1 MLWREGKWYNDD
13 RADSTETGQTIGKM
27 YLCPVQ
33 KILIKNIRALFG
45 AREICPDR
53 LKGPEMADGAVLED
67 AWLAIEDG
75 LIADF
80 GSMKDW
86 PGISDW
92 RDLEVIDAEGSA
104 VLPGWADSHTHL
116 VYAGSRESEFT
127 DRIRG
132 LSYQEIAARGGGILN
147 SAAKL
152 ADTPEEVLFEQALIR
167 AKKAMD
173 MGTLAFEIKSG
184 YGLEP
189 EAELKMLRVIRRL
202 RDSLPVPVKATF
214 LGAHAV
220 PARFKGD
227 ADAYMREVLEVM
239 LPEVAAQ
246 QLADYTDIFC
256 EAGYFHPV
264 HLKQLAEAS
273 AKYGLRCKVHVNQ
286 FQSIGGVKAAVESGC
301 LSADHLEVLNAEDLE
316 ALRGSD
322 TMPVALPGCS
332 LFLGIPY
339 TPGRAIIDGG
349 MPLALATDC
358 NPGSAPSFNMNLVV
372 SLACIAMKL
381 LPAEAINAAT
391 LNAAAA
397 MELSAEMGS
406 ITPGKKARIII
417 TEPVSGIDFLP
428 YSFGENLVKRVLY

>member
-1 MLWREGKWYNDD
+1 MRRCSSGSPKK
-13 RADSTETGQTIGKM
+13 GHTIGKV

-33 KILIKNIRALFG
+33 KILIKNIKALFG
-45 AREICPDR
+45 ARESCPNR
-53 LKGPEMADGAVLED
+53 LNGPEMADGSVLED

-80 GSMKDW
+80 GSMQNW

-116 VYAGSRESEFT
+116 VYAGSRETEFT
-127 DRIRG
+127 DRIQG
-132 LSYQEIAARGGGILN
+132 LSYQDIAAKGGGILN
-147 SAAKL
+147 SAARL
-152 ADTPEEVLFEQALIR
+152 AVTSEEELFESAYRR
-167 AKKAMD
+167 ATKAMAL
-173 MGTLAFEIKSG
+173 GTLAFEIKSG
-184 YGLEP
+184 YGLEL

-202 RDSLPVPVKATF
+202 KESLPVPVKATF

-220 PARFKGD
+220 PARFQGD
-227 ADAYMREVLEVM
+227 ADAYMREVLEIM

-256 EAGYFHPV
+256 EAGYFSPD
-264 HLKQLAEAS
+264 HLARLAEAT
-273 AKYGLRCKVHVNQ
+273 ARYGMKCKVHVNQ
-286 FQSIGGVKAAVESGC
+286 FQSIGGLKAAVEHDC
-301 LSADHLEVLNAEDLE
+301 LSADHLEVLAEEDIEVLK
-316 ALRGSD
+316 RGG
-322 TMPVALPGCS
+322 TIPVALPGCS

-339 TPGRAIIDGG
+339 TPGRRIIDSGL
-349 MPLALATDC
+349 PLALASDC

-381 LPAEAINAAT
+381 LPAEALNAAT

-417 TEPVSGIDFLP
+417 TEPVSSIDFLP
-428 YSFGENLVKRVLY
+428 YSFGENLIKRVLY